1 MGGMGAAAVMRRPRR
16 IGLAELVLRI
26 RIGKQLL
33 ISLRTA
39 VVELESAPVT
49 EDQCIVLIAREE
61 IGIRPKEFFHFGR
74 DTSGRGGF
82 NLTHGLKQRIMGKQ
96 QSRKP
101 GYRADFNP
109 SLDSNQVL
117 HLPA

>member
-61 IGIRPKEFFHFGR
+61 IGIRPKEFFPLWARYFR
-74 DTSGRGGF
+74 PR
-82 NLTHGLKQRIMGKQ
+82 QI
-96 QSRKP
+96 
-101 GYRADFNP
+101 
-109 SLDSNQVL
+109 
-117 HLPA
+117 